1 MLLEPQ
7 IPRCY
12 KSAKRYVLL
21 ATSYW
26 LTRMPCVVSHVLLC
40 HRDRRMTRAGV
51 ALPPFLDSVEL
62 KGEGLLPAIRAMVME
77 ECDLPHVLELG
88 DTHWDR
94 SLTLYTRA
102 AVSL

>member
-1 MLLEPQ
+1 
-7 IPRCY
+7 
-12 KSAKRYVLL
+12 
-21 ATSYW
+21 
-26 LTRMPCVVSHVLLC
+26 
-40 HRDRRMTRAGV
+40 MTRAGV

-94 SLTLYTRA
+94 SLTLYTRS
-102 AVSL
+102 AVVL